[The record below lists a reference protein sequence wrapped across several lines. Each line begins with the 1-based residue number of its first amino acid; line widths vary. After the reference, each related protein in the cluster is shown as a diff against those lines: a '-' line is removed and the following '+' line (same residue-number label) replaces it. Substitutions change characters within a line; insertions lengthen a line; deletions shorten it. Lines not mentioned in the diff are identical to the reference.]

1 MFCGIIMQDD
11 MYQERCRVETVTVKM
26 GENGRLVLPV
36 SYRRALGVQSG
47 SEILLSLQDGEVRMT
62 TRAVAI
68 ERAQA
73 FLRDRRPEGQL
84 VSEELIAER
93 RVEATRE

>member
-1 MFCGIIMQDD
+1 M
-11 MYQERCRVETVTVKM
+11 ETVTVKM
-26 GENGRLVLPV
+26 GENGRLVLPA
-36 SYRRALGVQSG
+36 SYRRALGVKSG

-62 TRAVAI
+62 TRAAAI

-73 FLRDRRPEGQL
+73 FLRDRKPEGRL

-93 RVEATRE
+93 RAEAARE